1 MEKRHKISEELRG
14 ETSAISNWI
23 FFLPRQRRRAFF
35 HTVWH
40 ALFGGVGDFAV
51 VSGGFKMCRA
61 TLRRSLRGVRHIF
74 CRIPAEPL
82 FRACRAPR
90 RASLEGEARL
100 RAFGNIARRNF
111 PAHFHRVQAGTVF
124 VSAQAHRRGFRGRKG
139 RGRRVAR
146 GLPPIVCFF
155 ATFIY
160 FLERSFRF
168 GGFENIG
175 GGFSSGRIFGLS
187 HVEIAMAALS
197 AAIAGS
203 AFIGAMQNAMKMEN
217 PQNR

>member
-1 MEKRHKISEELRG
+1 
-14 ETSAISNWI
+14 
-23 FFLPRQRRRAFF
+23 
-35 HTVWH
+35 
-40 ALFGGVGDFAV
+40 
-51 VSGGFKMCRA
+51 MCRA

-74 CRIPAEPL
+74 CRIPAARPG
-82 FRACRAPR
+82 APAWR
-90 RASLEGEARL
+90 ARL
-100 RAFGNIARRNF
+100 GCALSETSRAVIFPHIFIVFKLVRYLSPLRLTGEVFGGAKGKGAAARAAF
-111 PAHFHRVQAGTVF
+111 
-124 VSAQAHRRGFRGRKG
+124 
-139 RGRRVAR
+139 
-146 GLPPIVCFF
+146 PPIVCFF

-160 FLERSFRF
+160 FLGRSFNS

-187 HVEIAMAALS
+187 HVEIAMVALS

>member
-1 MEKRHKISEELRG
+1 
-14 ETSAISNWI
+14 
-23 FFLPRQRRRAFF
+23 
-35 HTVWH
+35 
-40 ALFGGVGDFAV
+40 
-51 VSGGFKMCRA
+51 MCRA

-74 CRIPAEPL
+74 CRIPAAPL
-82 FRACRAPR
+82 LRACRAPR
-90 RASLEGEARL
+90 RASLEGEVRL

-139 RGRRVAR
+139 RGRRGAR
-146 GLPPIVCFF
+146 GLPAHCLFF
-155 ATFIY
+155 CDFYI
-160 FLERSFRF
+160 FFRAVVPLW

>member
-1 MEKRHKISEELRG
+1 
-14 ETSAISNWI
+14 
-23 FFLPRQRRRAFF
+23 
-35 HTVWH
+35 
-40 ALFGGVGDFAV
+40 
-51 VSGGFKMCRA
+51 MCRA

-74 CRIPAEPL
+74 CRISAAPL
-82 FRACRAPR
+82 LRACRAPR

-139 RGRRVAR
+139 RGRRGAR
-146 GLPPIVCFF
+146 GLPAHRLFFF

-160 FLERSFRF
+160 FLGRSFRS